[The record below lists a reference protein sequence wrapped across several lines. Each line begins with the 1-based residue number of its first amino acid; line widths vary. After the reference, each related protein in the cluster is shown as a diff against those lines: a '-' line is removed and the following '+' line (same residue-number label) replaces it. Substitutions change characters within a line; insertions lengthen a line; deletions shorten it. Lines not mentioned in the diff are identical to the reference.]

1 MRARPLHM
9 RAHERLGTS
18 HHQHLQ
24 FGASPTEAPAHYDQG
39 PPARTPLGGWQN
51 SSHFQRGL
59 ARPDPGFWT
68 SHRPN
73 GREPTRTPTK
83 HPESREKRPALFS
96 ALRSA
101 PRSGSLERASWP
113 GELEPP
119 VAQKMEFDM
128 FCIKLVYAEGLRVN
142 QDLQFKI
149 WCFRDSSSL
158 IP

>member
-1 MRARPLHM
+1 MSVWGQVTTSTFSSEPAQLKPQPTTIRDLQPGHPLEGGRILPIFNAVWHV
-9 RAHERLGTS
+9 RTPD
-18 HHQHLQ
+18 
-24 FGASPTEAPAHYDQG
+24 FG
-39 PPARTPLGGWQN
+39 PPIVPTAAN
-51 SSHFQRGL
+51 
-59 ARPDPGFWT
+59 RPEHSRST
-68 SHRPN
+68 RRAEKS
-73 GREPTRTPTK
+73 GRR
-83 HPESREKRPALFS
+83 FS
-96 ALRSA
+96 PLRSA